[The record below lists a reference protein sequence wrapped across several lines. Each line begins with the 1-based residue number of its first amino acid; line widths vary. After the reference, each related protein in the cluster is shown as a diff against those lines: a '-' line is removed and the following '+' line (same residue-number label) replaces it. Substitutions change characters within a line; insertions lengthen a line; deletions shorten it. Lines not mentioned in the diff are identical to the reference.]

1 MGVPQKKCSVKKVPK
16 WMCSSSEENDVLSA
30 LGATSAIVGST
41 ITSHFQGLMGF
52 QDEDGP
58 EEVGDIT
65 VAPRNRRSVEP
76 EEDIDASHYNIGP
89 EVEQLVKVEDLMADT
104 RIWRSRRE
112 SELVKQVSRRLPDP
126 VPESVK
132 RRSPEPVPVKKRSP
146 EPVPPGKRR
155 SPEPVHGPVK
165 KRTPE
170 PVQEPVK
177 RRRSPEPVPETVK
190 RRRSPEPVP
199 EPVKRRSPEPVP
211 EPVKR
216 RRSPEP
222 VPEPVKRRRSSQ
234 PSETKI

>member
-58 EEVGDIT
+58 EEVGNIT

-132 RRSPEPVPVKKRSP
+132 K
-146 EPVPPGKRR
+146 
-155 SPEPVHGPVK
+155 
-165 KRTPE
+165 
-170 PVQEPVK
+170 
-177 RRRSPEPVPETVK
+177 
-190 RRRSPEPVP
+190 RSPEPVP
-199 EPVKRRSPEPVP
+199 EPVKRRSPEPV
-211 EPVKR
+211 KR
-216 RRSPEP
+216 RRSPEAFPGSVKRRSPEQVP
-222 VPEPVKRRRSSQ
+222 VPVKRRRSSE
-234 PSETKI
+234 PSETKISPEPLIKPIHVQGEIFPAYGKRSAEPAPEPN

>member
-76 EEDIDASHYNIGP
+76 EEDIDASHGNIGP
-89 EVEQLVKVEDLMADT
+89 EVEQLVKVEDQMADT

-112 SELVKQVSRRLPDP
+112 SELVKQVSRSLPDP

-165 KRTPE
+165 
-170 PVQEPVK
+170 
-177 RRRSPEPVPETVK
+177 RRRSPEAFPGSVKRRAPEQVPVPE
-190 RRRSPEPVP
+190 
-199 EPVKRRSPEPVP
+199 
-211 EPVKR
+211 KR

-222 VPEPVKRRRSSQ
+222 VPEPVKRRRSSE
-234 PSETKI
+234 PSETKISPEPLIKPIHVQ